1 MKGTQLLHAMLAAA
15 AMLMLSTTQAALS
28 FIPKNEV
35 LLVQGKA
42 EAGDAER
49 LQAALTPSITTL
61 VLRAPAGNN
70 WQVAAELAE
79 KVEKAKLTTVAHG
92 SCESFSCAM
101 MFLAGQRRMFSGAGR
116 PEIHYVSL
124 MFADT
129 TYRQTEDQTPML
141 RVVDWWEDHTTLSGK
156 DLLIHRDSI
165 FASNMDGIYDRKVFF
180 APGARH
186 SLGAVLHCS
195 GERAKKL
202 GRFQYLNDCMPTP
215 GTALQ
220 KKIITSEER
229 FTHASLVEKEDLSPP
244 PATQL
249 AALES
254 KPIAPLT
261 DECAERYKLFLQQ
274 DSPRAFVIGA
284 NQACW
289 WANAQVP
296 RPYEATINA
305 CRNAKIGECRFYAVD
320 DKVVFVPFDLPAP
333 AIAAAE
339 TSAKPPSA
347 SAPNATAS
355 SSAPGYFT
363 PTLKPEHVTLSL
375 ARDYSKDAGLQGIAD
390 QFTLEGKVVL
400 FANISWEPADW
411 APGLQHIEVKW
422 FKGNQLIR
430 TQRNTKVEYK
440 RSPGTFWA
448 TQTTVGLGEGQW
460 RAEFHANGVLLGS
473 KTFTISAN

>member
-1 MKGTQLLHAMLAAA
+1 MKGTALLRALSAAAGLLTLGTAHAML
-15 AMLMLSTTQAALS
+15 SFTQ
-28 FIPKNEV
+28 KNEV
-35 LLVQGKA
+35 LMVQGKA
-42 EAGDAER
+42 ETGDADR
-49 LQAALTPSITTL
+49 LQAALTPGITTL
-61 VLRAPAGNN
+61 VLRSPDGNN
-70 WQVAAELAE
+70 WQVASALAE

-92 SCESFSCAM
+92 SCETFTCAM

-116 PEIHYVSL
+116 PEMHYVSL
-124 MFADT
+124 LFGDT
-129 TYRQTEDQTPML
+129 TYRQTEDQTAMS
-141 RVVDWWEDHTTLSGK
+141 RVVSWWEDHTALSGK

-165 FASNMDGIYDRKVFF
+165 FSTNMDGMYDRKVFF
-180 APGARH
+180 APGAQH

-202 GRFQYLNDCMPTP
+202 GRYQYLSDCMTAP
-215 GTALQ
+215 GSALQ
-220 KKIITSEER
+220 KKIITTEEL
-229 FTHASLVEKEDLSPP
+229 FTHEALTERADITPP
-244 PATQL
+244 PATQIAGL
-249 AALES
+249 DS
-254 KPIAPLT
+254 TPIAPLS
-261 DECAERYKLFLQQ
+261 EKCIEAYKLFLKQ
-274 DSPRAFVIGA
+274 DSPRAFVVGA
-284 NQACW
+284 DQSCK
-289 WANAQVP
+289 WANAQVA
-296 RPYEATINA
+296 RPYEVALYA
-305 CRNAKIGECRFYAVD
+305 CRNAKIGECRFYAID
-320 DKVVFVPFDLPAP
+320 DKVVFVPFDQAAP
-333 AIAAAE
+333 VIAAVPAAV
-339 TSAKPPSA
+339 SKV
-347 SAPNATAS
+347 AS
-355 SSAPGYFT
+355 SATSSGVPPYFT

-473 KTFTISAN
+473 KTFTISSN